1 MHRGGAGLTM
11 IKEHRIAHIV
21 IVLVLGLSIGLFSA
35 ISTFT
40 AKEYEQQLSAE
51 DWHIAACT

>member
-1 MHRGGAGLTM
+1 M